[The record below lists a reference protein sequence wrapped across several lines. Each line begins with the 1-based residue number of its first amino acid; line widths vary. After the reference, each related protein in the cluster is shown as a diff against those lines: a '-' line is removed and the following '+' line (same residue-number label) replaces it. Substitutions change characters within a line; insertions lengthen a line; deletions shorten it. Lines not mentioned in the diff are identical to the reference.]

1 MEQNLGAAGGRV
13 GQTPNVASQRKRA
26 GTHCEGTAKQ
36 IEYIP
41 FAQSLWTTDAVT
53 ITAPLSVNRTKQ
65 SSLGSSS
72 AFMSIGHL
80 KEEARS
86 GGVD

>member
-1 MEQNLGAAGGRV
+1 MVKQNFGAEGGRV

-41 FAQSLWTTDAVT
+41 FAQSLWRTDAVT
-53 ITAPLSVNRTKQ
+53 IAAPLRTKQ
-65 SSLGSSS
+65 LSRGSSS

-86 GGVD
+86 VGVD

>member
-1 MEQNLGAAGGRV
+1 MEELV
-13 GQTPNVASQRKRA
+13 KLVASQRRRP
-26 GTHCEGTAKQ
+26 GTQWKGTAKQ

-41 FAQSLWTTDAVT
+41 FAQCLWRTDAVT
-53 ITAPLSVNRTKQ
+53 ITALLSVNKTKEL
-65 SSLGSSS
+65 SLSSSS
-72 AFMSIGHL
+72 ALMSIGHL